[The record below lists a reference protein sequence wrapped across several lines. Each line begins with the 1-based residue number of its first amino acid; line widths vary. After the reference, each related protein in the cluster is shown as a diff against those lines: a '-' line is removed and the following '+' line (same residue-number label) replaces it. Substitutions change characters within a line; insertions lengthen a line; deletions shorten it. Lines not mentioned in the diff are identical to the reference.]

1 MKTDIGQ
8 RLREERE
15 RLGFSQTAMSKV
27 CGVAFRTYC
36 DYEAGKSE
44 PKASTLASLAEFGVD
59 ILFVLSGGKTPKID
73 GISED
78 EQEVVKM
85 YREAP
90 LTVKAAVLGA
100 LTAGRSAEGSVNI
113 SGNSNRVA
121 ARDYNEKT
129 R

>member
-1 MKTDIGQ
+1 MQISD
-8 RLREERE
+8 RLRNERE
-15 RLGFSQTAMSKV
+15 RLGLSQTAMSKV
-27 CGVAFRTYC
+27 CSVAFRTYC

-59 ILFVLSGGKTPKID
+59 ILFVLSGVKTPKID

-85 YREAP
+85 YRAAP
-90 LTVKAAVLGA
+90 LAVKAAVLGA
-100 LTAGRSAEGSVNI
+100 LTAGSSAHGSVNA

-121 ARDYNEKT
+121 GRDYIEKKK
-129 R
+129 